1 MHRKFQRSDELAFCN
16 FCLLCE
22 FFRSNDSNRNYLQGK
37 GTGEETMSLHSIAA
51 HLSVSLQNA
60 DVPGWV
66 LLLAGILFAGA
77 GVVSAILLI
86 RKNKK

>member
-1 MHRKFQRSDELAFCN
+1 M
-16 FCLLCE
+16 
-22 FFRSNDSNRNYLQGK
+22 
-37 GTGEETMSLHSIAA
+37 TLHSLAA
-51 HLSVSLQNA
+51 QLSVSLQNA